1 MVANSHKS
9 LTEAI
14 RYTVAYSDIFDY
26 PLTAHEIHRYLTGVK
41 ASFEL
46 VNQVLQNG
54 NLLAQTGVY
63 FTIRGREE
71 IVSIRME
78 REARSKELLPYA
90 LRYGRI
96 LGSLPFIRMVALTG
110 SLAVRNVSGNADFD
124 YMLITVPGRVW
135 TARAFALLFN
145 RMVKLFG
152 RTICPNLIISENAL
166 AWSQHDLY
174 TAREL
179 CQMIP
184 IAGMG
189 VYQKLIKANEWATE
203 YLPNAFMESN
213 SLLLNLQEQVPAL
226 QRILELPLRG
236 KLGDSFEKWEMNRKI
251 ARFSKQKGFGTETV
265 FNSEVCQGNFDH
277 HARWTQKEFK
287 QRLDNLSNDFPVP
300 AGEGISVKTT

>member
-1 MVANSHKS
+1 MLDNSHKS
-9 LTEAI
+9 LPEAI
-14 RYTVAYSDIFDY
+14 LYTVAYSDIFDY
-26 PLTAHEIHRYLTGVK
+26 PLTAGEIHRYLTYAKV
-41 ASFEL
+41 SSEM

-54 NLLAQTGVY
+54 NLLIQTGNY
-63 FTIRGREE
+63 FTLLGRKE

-78 REARSKELLPYA
+78 REARSRELMPHA

-110 SLAVRNVSGNADFD
+110 SLAVMNVSGNADFD
-124 YMLITVPGRVW
+124 YMLITVPERVW
-135 TARAFALLFN
+135 TARAFALPFN

-152 RTICPNLIISENAL
+152 HTICPNLIISENAL
-166 AWSQHDLY
+166 AWFQHDLY

-189 VYQKLIKANEWATE
+189 VYQRLIKANEWATE

-213 SLLLNLQEQVPAL
+213 SLLSNLPEQVPAL
-226 QRILELPLRG
+226 QKILELPLRG
-236 KLGDSFEKWEMNRKI
+236 KLGNLFEQWEMNRKI
-251 ARFSKQKGFGTETV
+251 ARFSMQEGFGTETV
-265 FNSEVCQGNFDH
+265 FNSEICQGNFDH

-287 QRLDNLSNDFPVP
+287 QRLDNLSHNFPVP